1 HENLVLLQAFMAVVA
16 VTALLLSA
24 AITERGRTEETL
36 RQSRANLQ
44 HKLAELNTLLE
55 ILPTGVWIG
64 NSDCSRITGNPAAY
78 EVMGLPAGINASVTT
93 TKPEM
98 PSGLRIFADGVEVR
112 PEDAPMQQVART
124 GQALRNIEHEL
135 MFADGTR
142 KTVYASIAPL
152 FGDDGKVRGVIG
164 SYADFTDR
172 KQAELALREADRR
185 KDEFLATLA
194 HELRNPLAPIRYAL
208 HLLQAPDCTPEKHA
222 QAMSVMQRQLGH
234 MVRLIDDLLDISRI
248 THNKL
253 QLRTER
259 FELAMAIQNAVE
271 TIRPMMQDLS
281 HQFTVSLP
289 EQPIYVEADRVRLAQ
304 VFTNLLHNA
313 AKFTDKGGRVSLT
326 VERQDKEVLVTVR
339 DTGIGIAADHLPRLF
354 E

>member
-194 HELRNPLAPIRYAL
+194 HELRNPLAPIRNALRLL
-208 HLLQAPDCTPEKHA
+208 HLAGDEREIREQTRGMMD
-222 QAMSVMQRQLGH
+222 RQLGQ
-234 MVRLIDDLLDISRI
+234 MVRLIDDLLDVSRI
-248 THNKL
+248 TRNKL
-253 QLRTER
+253 RLRKER
-259 FELAMAIQNAVE
+259 VELAAAIQSALE
-271 TIRPMMQDLS
+271 ATRP
-281 HQFTVSLP
+281 V
-289 EQPIYVEADRVRLAQ
+289 I
-304 VFTNLLHNA
+304 
-313 AKFTDKGGRVSLT
+313 
-326 VERQDKEVLVTVR
+326 KESAHEL
-339 DTGIGIAADHLPRLF
+339 
-354 E
+354 